1 MGQRRSNRVKNIIS
15 ASMQLVYDDE
25 NDDECMTDA
34 EIKRNLESGKK
45 RYMENKVEKIT
56 HMNGTHF
63 FNSGTMDFP
72 IRSKFIEKF
81 GRDYSDV
88 AFLNFDHL
96 TYADIEERL
105 HHFFGNDYDSSCI
118 KMLSFEFDANE
129 LLDTDTQYKKRYDKI
144 VSDPNSIEDTFVLL
158 EDNSY
163 IEIDETTSCIIYNKI
178 PLGLT
183 IHSLPFEECHRTIR
197 FFYNASKE
205 IDEKIN
211 DMVKSLFK
219 LCREKADNVDDDFN
233 SEFQLIVKTQKGFST
248 MSFDFDYEKYHNF
261 DLSKNYNNDIIPVS
275 DKIVKHLN
283 KKKSSGIT
291 ILHGSPG
298 TGKTTYLRYL
308 VSILKKD
315 IIYLPPD
322 MTNILSDPSIIDF
335 MKSKSNSIFI
345 IEDGEEVLKKRGENG
360 NTTAV
365 SNMLN
370 VSDGLLAD
378 VLHFNFVITINCDI
392 DQIDPALRRPGR
404 LVAEYQFNKLTS
416 DKSRNLLVELYP
428 DLEIPHKVEPMSLAE
443 IYTYD
448 EDKFTHIKRKNGVGF
463 TADIYG

>member
-1 MGQRRSNRVKNIIS
+1 MGQRRINHIKKIVS
-15 ASMQLVYDDE
+15 ASEQLDVDDDE
-25 NDDECMTDA
+25 DDGKIMSPKVADILRNC
-34 EIKRNLESGKK
+34 KRK
-45 RYMENKVEKIT
+45 YMENKVEKIT

-63 FNSGTMDFP
+63 FNSGSMDFP

-81 GRDYSDV
+81 GKDFSDIV
-88 AFLNFDHL
+88 FLNFDNL
-96 TYADIEERL
+96 TYNDIIQQL
-105 HHFFGNDYDSSCI
+105 HHFFGSDYDSSSV
-118 KMLSFEFDANE
+118 KMLSFEFDAHE
-129 LLDTDTQYKKRYDKI
+129 IYDTDTQYKKMYNKI
-144 VSDPNSIEDTFVLL
+144 IADPQSIADTFVLL

-163 IEIDETTSCIIYNKI
+163 IEIDETTACIIYNGI
-178 PLGLT
+178 PVGLT
-183 IHSLPFEECHRTIR
+183 IHSIPFECHRTIR
-197 FFYNASKE
+197 FFYNASEE
-205 IDEKIN
+205 INQKIN
-211 DMVKSLFK
+211 GLVKSLFK
-219 LCREKADNVDDDFN
+219 ICKEKENKVDDHFN

-261 DLSKNYNNDIIPVS
+261 DLNRNYNDSLVPVS
-275 DKIVKHLN
+275 EKVVKHLN

-404 LVAEYQFNKLTS
+404 LVAEYQFDKLTA

-428 DLEIPHKVEPMSLAE
+428 DLDIPHKVEPMSLAE

-448 EDKFTHIKRKNGVGF
+448 EDKFTHTKKRNGVGF
-463 TADIYG
+463 TANIYG